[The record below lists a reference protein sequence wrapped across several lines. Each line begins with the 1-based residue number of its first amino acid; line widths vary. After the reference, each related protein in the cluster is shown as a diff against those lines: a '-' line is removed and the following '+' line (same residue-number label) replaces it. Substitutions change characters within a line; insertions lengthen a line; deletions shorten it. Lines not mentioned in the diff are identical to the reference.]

1 MKSIYKSK
9 GDSPMKSILMGGN
22 KLFSVYTPE
31 TLTRLASVAAL
42 NPTPVTREEILA
54 DPARFSE
61 VEVIFSTWGMPKFSE
76 EELSTCLPSLRAVF
90 YAAGSVQAFAREHLN
105 RGIRIFSAWASN
117 AVPVAEYTVAQILLA
132 NKGFYQSCRIM
143 SGGDHKGAKAYF
155 RNMPGNYGAR
165 IGIIGAGMIG
175 KMVLRRLRDYRLET
189 VTYDPFLTDEAAAEL
204 GTRKVTLEELFESC
218 SVISNHVANLPATV
232 GMLHYGLFSRMSE
245 TATLINTG
253 RGAQVVEA
261 DLIRALEECPGRT
274 AVLDVTYP
282 EPPEVGSAFYRLPN
296 VFLTPHIA
304 GSAGDEVARMGEQM
318 AGAFA
323 DWQKDGSRLL
333 DCEVTEKM
341 LETMA

>member
-1 MKSIYKSK
+1 
-9 GDSPMKSILMGGN
+9 MKSILMGGG

-31 TLTRLASVAAL
+31 TLNRLSDIADLA
-42 NPTPVTREEILA
+42 PVPITREEILA
-54 DPARFSE
+54 APERFAE

-76 EELSTCLPSLRAVF
+76 EELAACLPSLRAVF
-90 YAAGSVQAFAREHLN
+90 YAAGSVQAFAREHLA
-105 RGIRIFSAWASN
+105 RGVRVFSAWASN

-132 NKGFYQSCRIM
+132 NKGFFRSCRIM
-143 SGGDHKGAKAYF
+143 SGGDHKGAKSYF
-155 RNMPGNYGAR
+155 RKMPGNYGAR

-189 VTYDPFLTDEAAAEL
+189 VTYDPFLSEEAAAEL
-204 GTRKVTLEELFESC
+204 GTRKVSLEELFETC
-218 SVISNHVANLPATV
+218 SVITNHVANLPATV

-245 TATLINTG
+245 TATFLNTG

-261 DLIRALEECPGRT
+261 DLIRALTECPDRT
-274 AVLDVTYP
+274 AVLDVTMP
-282 EPPEVGSAFYRLPN
+282 EPPAADSPFYSLPN

-318 AGAFA
+318 AQAYALWSEKGEE
-323 DWQKDGSRLL
+323 KL
-333 DCEVTEKM
+333 DCEVTLPM

>member
-1 MKSIYKSK
+1 
-9 GDSPMKSILMGGN
+9 MKSILMGGG
-22 KLFSVYTPE
+22 KLFSVYSPE
-31 TLTRLASVAAL
+31 TLNKLADIAAL
-42 NPTPVTREEILA
+42 SPAPVTREEILA
-54 DPARFSE
+54 NPTQFAD
-61 VEVIFSTWGMPKFSE
+61 VQVIFSTWGMPKFTE
-76 EELSTCLPSLRAVF
+76 EELRTALPSLRAVF

-105 RGIRIFSAWASN
+105 RGVRIFSAWASN

-155 RNMPGNYGAR
+155 RKMPGNYGAR
-165 IGIIGAGMIG
+165 VGIIGAGMIG

-189 VTYDPFLTDEAAAEL
+189 VTYDPFLSDEDAATL
-204 GTRKVTLEELFESC
+204 GTKKVSLEELFESC
-218 SVISNHVANLPATV
+218 AVISNHVANLPATV

-245 TATLINTG
+245 TATFINTG

-261 DLIRALEECPGRT
+261 DLIRALTECPDRT
-274 AVLDVTYP
+274 AVLDVTMP
-282 EPPEVGSAFYRLPN
+282 EPPEAGSPFYSLPN

-318 AGAFA
+318 ADAYML
-323 DWQKDGSRLL
+323 WQNAPEGKLS
-333 DCEVTEKM
+333 CEVTLAM

>member
-1 MKSIYKSK
+1 
-9 GDSPMKSILMGGN
+9 MKSILMGGG

-31 TLTRLASVAAL
+31 TLENLAAIADL
-42 NPTPVTREEILA
+42 APTPITREEILA
-54 DPARFSE
+54 APERFTE

-76 EELSTCLPSLRAVF
+76 EELAACLPSLRAVF
-90 YAAGSVQAFAREHLN
+90 YAAGSVQAFAREHLT
-105 RGIRIFSAWASN
+105 RGVRVFSAWASN

-132 NKGFYQSCRIM
+132 NKGFFRSCRIM

-155 RNMPGNYGAR
+155 RKMPGNYGAR
-165 IGIIGAGMIG
+165 VGIIGAGMIG

-189 VTYDPFLTDEAAAEL
+189 VTYDPFLSDEAAAEL
-204 GTRKVTLEELFESC
+204 GTRKVSLEELFESC

-245 TATLINTG
+245 TATFLNTG

-261 DLIRALEECPGRT
+261 DLIRALTECPDRT
-274 AVLDVTYP
+274 AVLDVTMP
-282 EPPEVGSAFYRLPN
+282 EPPEADSPFYSLPN

-318 AGAFA
+318 AQTYALWLEKGEE
-323 DWQKDGSRLL
+323 KL
-333 DCEVTEKM
+333 DCEVTFPM

>member
-1 MKSIYKSK
+1 
-9 GDSPMKSILMGGN
+9 
-22 KLFSVYTPE
+22 
-31 TLTRLASVAAL
+31 
-42 NPTPVTREEILA
+42 
-54 DPARFSE
+54 
-61 VEVIFSTWGMPKFSE
+61 
-76 EELSTCLPSLRAVF
+76 
-90 YAAGSVQAFAREHLN
+90 
-105 RGIRIFSAWASN
+105 
-117 AVPVAEYTVAQILLA
+117 
-132 NKGFYQSCRIM
+132 
-143 SGGDHKGAKAYF
+143 
-155 RNMPGNYGAR
+155 MPGNYGAR
-165 IGIIGAGMIG
+165 VGIIGAGMIG

-189 VTYDPFLTDEAAAEL
+189 VVCDPFLSEEQAAEL
-204 GTRKVTLEELFESC
+204 GAKKVSLEELFETC
-218 SVISNHVANLPATV
+218 AVISNHVANLPATV

-304 GSAGDEVARMGEQM
+304 GSAGDDVARMGEQM